1 MRATLLALSILIGC
15 VVDTSAQST
24 TIDAVP
30 AALSKALAEYRCVP
44 HTAAEAEVMRNRE
57 TPRRWW
63 ISLEPYTGG
72 DADFAFYCQI
82 SVEKRL
88 SRLVVVVRGE
98 KNPWQGCNAVVA
110 SYRERVSNWFPYD
123 LAVVSAGDPRY
134 SRHMD
139 LGRWWL
145 VSSAGNLKVTYGPAG
160 VKVPN
165 PIIDTIGNMGA
176 GSLYACYSGQWY
188 RIGLD

>member
-1 MRATLLALSILIGC
+1 MRVILLALAILTGC
-15 VVDTSAQST
+15 LADTFAQST
-24 TIDAVP
+24 TISLP
-30 AALSKALAEYRCVP
+30 ATLSAALAEYRCVY
-44 HTAAEAEVMRNRE
+44 TAADAEVLRNRE

-82 SVEKRL
+82 SADEPL

-98 KNPWQGCNAVVA
+98 KNPWRGCNAVVD
-110 SYRERVSNWFPYD
+110 SWRERFSNWFPYD
-123 LAVVSAGDPRY
+123 LAVVSAGSRY
-134 SRHMD
+134 SRHTD
-139 LGRWWL
+139 LSQWWL
-145 VSSAGNLKVTYGPAG
+145 VRSSSNSKVTYGPAG
-160 VKVPN
+160 VKVPT

-176 GSLYACYSGQWY
+176 GSLYACYSRQWY